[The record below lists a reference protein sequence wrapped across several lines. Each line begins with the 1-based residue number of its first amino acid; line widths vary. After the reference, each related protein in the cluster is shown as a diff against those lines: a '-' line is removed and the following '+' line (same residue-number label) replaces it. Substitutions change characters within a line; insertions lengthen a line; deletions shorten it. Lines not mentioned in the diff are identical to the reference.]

1 MLGYGI
7 ESVKGKQQEKQQFL
21 KVWAPFSIAQIGII
35 LKKKSNLAGFRRGR
49 TLSFFP
55 EASKKDG
62 PAKSC
67 RNEGFDRSKR
77 AKT

>member
-21 KVWAPFSIAQIGII
+21 KGLAPFSIAPIGII

-49 TLSFFP
+49 TLSFFSRSI
-55 EASKKDG
+55 EEGWSRKKL
-62 PAKSC
+62 P
-67 RNEGFDRSKR
+67 KR
-77 AKT
+77 RF